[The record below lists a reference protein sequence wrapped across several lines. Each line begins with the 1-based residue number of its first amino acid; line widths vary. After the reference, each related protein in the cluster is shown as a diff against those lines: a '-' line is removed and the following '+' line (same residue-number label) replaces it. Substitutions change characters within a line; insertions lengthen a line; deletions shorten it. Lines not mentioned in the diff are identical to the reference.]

1 MNLTKENKMI
11 FLLFVLSTAWFLYQH
26 YIYINWD
33 FAAYVLNAKY
43 WFAGGSYFELIRPP
57 LTPLIIGIFSFI
69 GGWKVSEYLYVL
81 FVAILFL
88 FSSLKLADTLNFNRL
103 FFYALSLNVYVLLI
117 GTMVGTELLSLCL
130 LEIFISYFLAEK
142 QSGHFLALAI
152 LTRYNI
158 LSMLPLLIYHKNLKI
173 IIKDLVL
180 FSLAWSPWLLYNLVN
195 HGNAF
200 ASLLDNFALN
210 IAGREHTIH
219 QTFNLLHILSVTN
232 FLTPF
237 FILGLFK
244 IFSLLLKE
252 KNGLVNIL
260 LRRKIEVTMLFVLAS
275 TIYSYNSIPIK
286 DPRFLFSMTI
296 PTFYF
301 SYIGIDSL
309 PKKIRRYSQVFVYL
323 LVIVS
328 LLISFCIQQMFFV
341 SHDVLE
347 IYKDSIERLNSLGFS
362 NCSLM
367 SNNWVFL
374 NYLGGPSKPNP
385 TEDLV
390 TYYLGEGETMVFFRE
405 FSYGEDKSERLR
417 FFYEK
422 IYEAEYARNQSFFQ
436 NLPVVYESS
445 NYTILGNLTTCKK
458 I

>member
-1 MNLTKENKMI
+1 
-11 FLLFVLSTAWFLYQH
+11 
-26 YIYINWD
+26 
-33 FAAYVLNAKY
+33 
-43 WFAGGSYFELIRPP
+43 
-57 LTPLIIGIFSFI
+57 
-69 GGWKVSEYLYVL
+69 
-81 FVAILFL
+81 
-88 FSSLKLADTLNFNRL
+88 
-103 FFYALSLNVYVLLI
+103 
-117 GTMVGTELLSLCL
+117 
-130 LEIFISYFLAEK
+130 
-142 QSGHFLALAI
+142 
-152 LTRYNI
+152 
-158 LSMLPLLIYHKNLKI
+158 
-173 IIKDLVL
+173 
-180 FSLAWSPWLLYNLVN
+180 
-195 HGNAF
+195 
-200 ASLLDNFALN
+200 
-210 IAGREHTIH
+210 
-219 QTFNLLHILSVTN
+219 
-232 FLTPF
+232 
-237 FILGLFK
+237 
-244 IFSLLLKE
+244 
-252 KNGLVNIL
+252 
-260 LRRKIEVTMLFVLAS
+260 MLFVLAS

-374 NYLGGPSKPNP
+374 NYLGRPSKPNP
-385 TEDLV
+385 TEYLV